1 MQRFLL
7 SIVAV
12 LAVACAPADRS
23 DAEADAGGNPY
34 GLRGRVLAEA
44 LPMPDVVFTDTDGRA
59 YDLRRE
65 TDGYLTLLFFGYTH
79 CPDVCPIH
87 MANIGAVVR
96 TLRPSVAARIK
107 VLFVTTDPA
116 RDTPERIRT
125 WLDNFDSSFIG
136 LTGDT
141 AAIATAQRA
150 LWLPPSQL
158 GPADSTGN
166 YLVGHAAA
174 VVAFTP
180 DRLARVM
187 YPFGI
192 RQADWAHDLPK
203 LLEIQ
208 WSGS

>member
-7 SIVAV
+7 SIMAV

-23 DAEADAGGNPY
+23 QTAGDAGGNPY

-96 TLRPSVAARIK
+96 TLRPSLAARIK

-116 RDTPERIRT
+116 RDTPARIRT

-141 AAIATAQRA
+141 AAIAAAQRA